1 MRKFVL
7 ILLMV
12 ITVSV
17 ANFAYAGT
25 TKLADPS
32 GTSTGN
38 VNDITAVTPGK
49 PTQSEI
55 ADQVGHNK
63 VAINMVWVL
72 VTGFLVMFMQAGF
85 ALVETGLTRAKNANH
100 TMSH

>member
-25 TKLADPS
+25 TRLPDPS
-32 GTSTGN
+32 GTATGN

-49 PTQSEI
+49 PTQSELK
-55 ADQVGHNK
+55 DQVGHNK
-63 VAINMVWVL
+63 VAINMEQKYIYSFSVI
-72 VTGFLVMFMQAGF
+72 TI
-85 ALVETGLTRAKNANH
+85 
-100 TMSH
+100 